1 MGHIVTKKSIVV
13 FDQSGSYME
22 DIATL
27 HKHHI
32 LFMGRLL
39 VRPFKHTIEL
49 LMVAARLVYERYS
62 VTVTSIDNN

>member
-1 MGHIVTKKSIVV
+1 
-13 FDQSGSYME
+13 ME
-22 DIATL
+22 DTATL

-49 LMVAARLVYERYS
+49 LMVAARLVCERYS